1 MLGRVK
7 RSAKRGDLGDG
18 NFACYGMVC
27 GHCIKCLGLYSIHA
41 MFTKTCYMWIFG
53 CGWGCKQSGLGVTV
67 PQCKSSK

>member
-18 NFACYGMVC
+18 NFGCYGMVC

-41 MFTKTCYMWIFG
+41 MFTKTCYILVVVG
-53 CGWGCKQSGLGVTV
+53 GANRVVWG
-67 PQCKSSK
+67 